1 MSEFLNAMEEALNN
15 VLDVKVGDL
24 VQGEVLTL
32 QDNKQVIVG
41 ILGAGVEGVIP
52 AKELSTEPIDRLEEV
67 VKVGDVL
74 DLVVISTI
82 KDKENGSYLLS
93 KRRVD
98 ARKIWSEI
106 QEKFE
111 NNELVEGTVKNTV
124 KGGLTVD
131 LGVRGFVPASLVSE
145 FFMKDLSQF
154 KGQTLTFKIV
164 ECEPSENKLILSRK
178 EVVLAEKAEK
188 MAKALETLE
197 VGSVVEGTVSRLA
210 KFGAFIDLGGVDGL
224 VHISEIAHGHI
235 RKPSD
240 ALTVGETVK
249 VKILD
254 ITEEGRVSLSIKE
267 TVPSPWDIALETFKQ
282 GDVVKG
288 IVKRLVDFGAFV
300 ELLPGIEGLVHIS
313 QISHEHI
320 AVPHEVLQVGQE
332 IDVKIRE
339 IQEEE
344 KRISLNIKDLIEK
357 PVKEKEV
364 VEEVVEEE
372 VPYDVTADN
381 TTVTLGDVLG
391 EQLASLENE

>member
-52 AKELSTEPIDRLEEV
+52 AKELSTEPIDRLEEI

-339 IQEEE
+339 IQEDE

>member
-188 MAKALETLE
+188 RAKALETLE

-339 IQEEE
+339 IQEDE

-364 VEEVVEEE
+364 LEEVVEEE